1 MKRHFANMVFAL
13 ILAAYTVYAA
23 LDTFVIVR
31 VLTPD
36 TLPTA
41 TAEASTAPTEAPTTV
56 PTATESPAE
65 QATTAPISADTEY
78 HDDQIDIV
86 LTTMR
91 VENTTVY
98 VADVQIA
105 DISLLKTA
113 LAGNTY
119 ARNLTETTSVQAANA
134 GAILAING
142 DYYGAQ
148 ERGYVLRNGVLY
160 RASAQS
166 GTDALVIGADGNFR
180 IITEGETSADTL
192 VREGAWQV
200 LTFGPAL
207 INGGQVTVS
216 SSDEVGRAM
225 TSNPRTAIGQISE
238 GHYLL
243 VVSDGR
249 TKESAGLSLR
259 QLAELMQSLGAQV
272 AYNLDGGGSST
283 MVFQGR
289 VVSIITEGET
299 SADTLVREG
308 AWQVLTFGPALING
322 GQVTVSSSDE
332 VGRAMTSNPRTAIG
346 QISEGHYLLVVS
358 DGRTKESAGLSL
370 RQLAE
375 LMQSLGAQ
383 VAYNLDGGGSSTM
396 VFQGRV
402 VNNPTTNGRSIRERS
417 VSDIVYIGY

>member
-13 ILAAYTVYAA
+13 ILIAYTVYAA

-36 TLPTA
+36 TL
-41 TAEASTAPTEAPTTV
+41 PTEAPTTV

-65 QATTAPISADTEY
+65 QATTAPISTDTEY

-289 VVSIITEGET
+289 VV
-299 SADTLVREG
+299 
-308 AWQVLTFGPALING
+308 
-322 GQVTVSSSDE
+322 
-332 VGRAMTSNPRTAIG
+332 
-346 QISEGHYLLVVS
+346 
-358 DGRTKESAGLSL
+358 
-370 RQLAE
+370 
-375 LMQSLGAQ
+375 
-383 VAYNLDGGGSSTM
+383 
-396 VFQGRV
+396 
-402 VNNPTTNGRSIRERS
+402 NNPTTNGRSIRERS

>member
-13 ILAAYTVYAA
+13 ILIAYTVYAA

-36 TLPTA
+36 TLPTEVP
-41 TAEASTAPTEAPTTV
+41 TAV
-56 PTATESPAE
+56 PTATEPPAE
-65 QATTAPISADTEY
+65 QATTAPISTDTEY

-98 VADVQIA
+98 VADVQLA

-180 IITEGETSADTL
+180 IIHEGETSADTL

-207 INGGQVTVS
+207 IKDGQVTVS

-249 TKESAGLSLR
+249 TKESAGLSLW
-259 QLAELMQSLGAQV
+259 QLAELMQSLGAQ
-272 AYNLDGGGSST
+272 
-283 MVFQGR
+283 
-289 VVSIITEGET
+289 I
-299 SADTLVREG
+299 
-308 AWQVLTFGPALING
+308 
-322 GQVTVSSSDE
+322 
-332 VGRAMTSNPRTAIG
+332 
-346 QISEGHYLLVVS
+346 
-358 DGRTKESAGLSL
+358 
-370 RQLAE
+370 
-375 LMQSLGAQ
+375 
-383 VAYNLDGGGSSTM
+383 AYNLDGGGSSTM

>member
-13 ILAAYTVYAA
+13 ILIAYTVYAA

-36 TLPTA
+36 TL
-41 TAEASTAPTEAPTTV
+41 PTEAPTTV

-65 QATTAPISADTEY
+65 QATTAPISTDTEY

-180 IITEGETSADTL
+180 IINEGETSADTL

-249 TKESAGLSLR
+249 TKESTGLSLR
-259 QLAELMQSLGAQV
+259 QLAELMQSLGAQ
-272 AYNLDGGGSST
+272 
-283 MVFQGR
+283 
-289 VVSIITEGET
+289 I
-299 SADTLVREG
+299 
-308 AWQVLTFGPALING
+308 
-322 GQVTVSSSDE
+322 
-332 VGRAMTSNPRTAIG
+332 
-346 QISEGHYLLVVS
+346 
-358 DGRTKESAGLSL
+358 
-370 RQLAE
+370 
-375 LMQSLGAQ
+375 
-383 VAYNLDGGGSSTM
+383 AYNLDGGGSSTM

-402 VNNPTTNGRSIRERS
+402 VNSPTTNGRSIRERS

>member
-1 MKRHFANMVFAL
+1 MKRHFADIMFAL
-13 ILAAYTVYAA
+13 ILIAYTVYAA

-36 TLPTA
+36 TLPMATA
-41 TAEASTAPTEAPTTV
+41 TAEAATATPDATAS
-56 PTATESPAE
+56 PTATPDVTESPTDAPEAAAE
-65 QATTAPISADTEY
+65 PTAQTTSAPISTDTEY

-160 RASAQS
+160 RSSAQS
-166 GTDALVIGADGNFR
+166 GTDALVIGSDGNFR
-180 IITEGETSADTL
+180 IITEGETSANTL
-192 VREGAWQV
+192 VSEGAWQV

-207 INGGQVTVS
+207 VNGGQITVS
-216 SSDEVGRAM
+216 DNDEVGRAM

-249 TKESAGLSLR
+249 TKESSGLSLR
-259 QLAELMQSLGAQV
+259 QLAEV
-272 AYNLDGGGSST
+272 
-283 MVFQGR
+283 
-289 VVSIITEGET
+289 
-299 SADTLVREG
+299 
-308 AWQVLTFGPALING
+308 
-322 GQVTVSSSDE
+322 
-332 VGRAMTSNPRTAIG
+332 
-346 QISEGHYLLVVS
+346 
-358 DGRTKESAGLSL
+358 
-370 RQLAE
+370 
-375 LMQSLGAQ
+375 MQSLGAQ

>member
-13 ILAAYTVYAA
+13 ILIAYTVYAA

-41 TAEASTAPTEAPTTV
+41 TVEASTA

-65 QATTAPISADTEY
+65 LAATAPISADTEY

-207 INGGQVTVS
+207 VKDGQVTVS

-259 QLAELMQSLGAQV
+259 QLAELMQSLGAQ
-272 AYNLDGGGSST
+272 
-283 MVFQGR
+283 
-289 VVSIITEGET
+289 I
-299 SADTLVREG
+299 
-308 AWQVLTFGPALING
+308 
-322 GQVTVSSSDE
+322 
-332 VGRAMTSNPRTAIG
+332 
-346 QISEGHYLLVVS
+346 
-358 DGRTKESAGLSL
+358 
-370 RQLAE
+370 
-375 LMQSLGAQ
+375 
-383 VAYNLDGGGSSTM
+383 AYNLDGGGSSTM

>member
-41 TAEASTAPTEAPTTV
+41 TVEASTAPT
-56 PTATESPAE
+56 ATEPPAE
-65 QATTAPISADTEY
+65 QATTAPISTDTEY

-180 IITEGETSADTL
+180 IINEGETSADTL

-249 TKESAGLSLR
+249 TKES
-259 QLAELMQSLGAQV
+259 
-272 AYNLDGGGSST
+272 T
-283 MVFQGR
+283 
-289 VVSIITEGET
+289 
-299 SADTLVREG
+299 
-308 AWQVLTFGPALING
+308 
-322 GQVTVSSSDE
+322 
-332 VGRAMTSNPRTAIG
+332 
-346 QISEGHYLLVVS
+346 
-358 DGRTKESAGLSL
+358 GLSL

>member
-41 TAEASTAPTEAPTTV
+41 TAEASTAPT
-56 PTATESPAE
+56 ATEPPAE
-65 QATTAPISADTEY
+65 QTTTAPITTDTEY

-119 ARNLTETTSVQAANA
+119 ARNLTETTSVQAANT

-148 ERGYVLRNGVLY
+148 EHGYVLRNGVLY

-180 IITEGETSADTL
+180 IINEGETSADTL

-249 TKESAGLSLR
+249 TKESTGLSLR
-259 QLAELMQSLGAQV
+259 QLAELMQSLGAQ
-272 AYNLDGGGSST
+272 
-283 MVFQGR
+283 
-289 VVSIITEGET
+289 I
-299 SADTLVREG
+299 
-308 AWQVLTFGPALING
+308 
-322 GQVTVSSSDE
+322 
-332 VGRAMTSNPRTAIG
+332 
-346 QISEGHYLLVVS
+346 
-358 DGRTKESAGLSL
+358 
-370 RQLAE
+370 
-375 LMQSLGAQ
+375 
-383 VAYNLDGGGSSTM
+383 AYNLDGGGSSTM

>member
-1 MKRHFANMVFAL
+1 MKRHFASMVFAL

-41 TAEASTAPTEAPTTV
+41 TVEASTAPT
-56 PTATESPAE
+56 ATEPPAE
-65 QATTAPISADTEY
+65 QATTAPISTDTEY

-180 IITEGETSADTL
+180 IINEGETSADTL

-207 INGGQVTVS
+207 VKDGQVTVR

-259 QLAELMQSLGAQV
+259 QLAELMQSLGAQ
-272 AYNLDGGGSST
+272 
-283 MVFQGR
+283 
-289 VVSIITEGET
+289 I
-299 SADTLVREG
+299 
-308 AWQVLTFGPALING
+308 
-322 GQVTVSSSDE
+322 
-332 VGRAMTSNPRTAIG
+332 
-346 QISEGHYLLVVS
+346 
-358 DGRTKESAGLSL
+358 
-370 RQLAE
+370 
-375 LMQSLGAQ
+375 
-383 VAYNLDGGGSSTM
+383 AYNLDGGGSSTM

>member
-1 MKRHFANMVFAL
+1 MKRHFASMVFAL

-41 TAEASTAPTEAPTTV
+41 TAEASTAPTEAP
-56 PTATESPAE
+56 
-65 QATTAPISADTEY
+65 TTAPISADTEY

-207 INGGQVTVS
+207 INDGQVTVS

-249 TKESAGLSLR
+249 TKESTGLSLR
-259 QLAELMQSLGAQV
+259 QLAELMQSLGAQ
-272 AYNLDGGGSST
+272 T
-283 MVFQGR
+283 
-289 VVSIITEGET
+289 
-299 SADTLVREG
+299 
-308 AWQVLTFGPALING
+308 
-322 GQVTVSSSDE
+322 
-332 VGRAMTSNPRTAIG
+332 
-346 QISEGHYLLVVS
+346 
-358 DGRTKESAGLSL
+358 
-370 RQLAE
+370 
-375 LMQSLGAQ
+375 
-383 VAYNLDGGGSSTM
+383 AYNLDGGGSSTM

>member
-180 IITEGETSADTL
+180 IITEG
-192 VREGAWQV
+192 AWQV

-207 INGGQVTVS
+207 IKDGQVTVS

-249 TKESAGLSLR
+249 TKESTGLSLR
-259 QLAELMQSLGAQV
+259 QLAELMQSLGAQ
-272 AYNLDGGGSST
+272 
-283 MVFQGR
+283 
-289 VVSIITEGET
+289 I
-299 SADTLVREG
+299 
-308 AWQVLTFGPALING
+308 
-322 GQVTVSSSDE
+322 
-332 VGRAMTSNPRTAIG
+332 
-346 QISEGHYLLVVS
+346 
-358 DGRTKESAGLSL
+358 
-370 RQLAE
+370 
-375 LMQSLGAQ
+375 
-383 VAYNLDGGGSSTM
+383 AYNLDGGGSSTM

>member
-13 ILAAYTVYAA
+13 ILIAYTVYAA

-41 TAEASTAPTEAPTTV
+41 TAEASTV
-56 PTATESPAE
+56 PTAAEPPAE

-119 ARNLTETTSVQAANA
+119 ARNLTETTSVQAANT

-180 IITEGETSADTL
+180 IINEGETSADTL

-243 VVSDGR
+243 V
-249 TKESAGLSLR
+249 A
-259 QLAELMQSLGAQV
+259 
-272 AYNLDGGGSST
+272 
-283 MVFQGR
+283 
-289 VVSIITEGET
+289 
-299 SADTLVREG
+299 
-308 AWQVLTFGPALING
+308 
-322 GQVTVSSSDE
+322 
-332 VGRAMTSNPRTAIG
+332 
-346 QISEGHYLLVVS
+346 S

>member
-13 ILAAYTVYAA
+13 ILIAYTVYAA

-41 TAEASTAPTEAPTTV
+41 TVEASTA

-65 QATTAPISADTEY
+65 LAATAPISADTEY

-200 LTFGPAL
+200 LTFGPVL
-207 INGGQVTVS
+207 IKDGQVTVS
-216 SSDEVGRAM
+216 SNDEVGRAM

-249 TKESAGLSLR
+249 TKESTGLSLR
-259 QLAELMQSLGAQV
+259 QLAELMQSLGAQ
-272 AYNLDGGGSST
+272 
-283 MVFQGR
+283 
-289 VVSIITEGET
+289 I
-299 SADTLVREG
+299 
-308 AWQVLTFGPALING
+308 
-322 GQVTVSSSDE
+322 
-332 VGRAMTSNPRTAIG
+332 
-346 QISEGHYLLVVS
+346 
-358 DGRTKESAGLSL
+358 
-370 RQLAE
+370 
-375 LMQSLGAQ
+375 
-383 VAYNLDGGGSSTM
+383 AYNLDGGGSSTM

>member
-13 ILAAYTVYAA
+13 ILATYTVYAA

-41 TAEASTAPTEAPTTV
+41 TAEASTAPTEAPTAV
-56 PTATESPAE
+56 PTATEPPAE
-65 QATTAPISADTEY
+65 QATTAPISTDTEY

-98 VADVQIA
+98 VADVQLA

-180 IITEGETSADTL
+180 IITEG
-192 VREGAWQV
+192 AWQV

-249 TKESAGLSLR
+249 TKESTGLSLR
-259 QLAELMQSLGAQV
+259 QLAELMQSLGAQ
-272 AYNLDGGGSST
+272 
-283 MVFQGR
+283 
-289 VVSIITEGET
+289 I
-299 SADTLVREG
+299 
-308 AWQVLTFGPALING
+308 
-322 GQVTVSSSDE
+322 
-332 VGRAMTSNPRTAIG
+332 
-346 QISEGHYLLVVS
+346 
-358 DGRTKESAGLSL
+358 
-370 RQLAE
+370 
-375 LMQSLGAQ
+375 
-383 VAYNLDGGGSSTM
+383 AYNLDGGGSSTM

>member
-13 ILAAYTVYAA
+13 ILIAYTVYAA

-41 TAEASTAPTEAPTTV
+41 TAEASTV
-56 PTATESPAE
+56 PTAAEPPAE

-98 VADVQIA
+98 VADVQLA

-166 GTDALVIGADGNFR
+166 VTDALVIGADGNFR
-180 IITEGETSADTL
+180 IINEGETSADTL

-249 TKESAGLSLR
+249 TKESTGLSLR
-259 QLAELMQSLGAQV
+259 QLAELMQSLGAQ
-272 AYNLDGGGSST
+272 
-283 MVFQGR
+283 
-289 VVSIITEGET
+289 I
-299 SADTLVREG
+299 
-308 AWQVLTFGPALING
+308 
-322 GQVTVSSSDE
+322 
-332 VGRAMTSNPRTAIG
+332 
-346 QISEGHYLLVVS
+346 
-358 DGRTKESAGLSL
+358 
-370 RQLAE
+370 
-375 LMQSLGAQ
+375 
-383 VAYNLDGGGSSTM
+383 AYNLDGGGSSTM

>member
-56 PTATESPAE
+56 PTATE
-65 QATTAPISADTEY
+65 QAATVPISTDTEY

-119 ARNLTETTSVQAANA
+119 ARNLTETTSVQAANT

-148 ERGYVLRNGVLY
+148 ERGYVLRNGMLY

-192 VREGAWQV
+192 VCEGAWQV

-249 TKESAGLSLR
+249 TEESAGLSLR
-259 QLAELMQSLGAQV
+259 QLAELMQSLGAQ
-272 AYNLDGGGSST
+272 
-283 MVFQGR
+283 
-289 VVSIITEGET
+289 I
-299 SADTLVREG
+299 
-308 AWQVLTFGPALING
+308 
-322 GQVTVSSSDE
+322 
-332 VGRAMTSNPRTAIG
+332 
-346 QISEGHYLLVVS
+346 
-358 DGRTKESAGLSL
+358 
-370 RQLAE
+370 
-375 LMQSLGAQ
+375 
-383 VAYNLDGGGSSTM
+383 AYNLDGGGSSTM

>member
-41 TAEASTAPTEAPTTV
+41 TAEASTAPTEAPTT
-56 PTATESPAE
+56 
-65 QATTAPISADTEY
+65 APISTDTEY

-91 VENTTVY
+91 VEDTTVY
-98 VADVQIA
+98 VADVQLA

-166 GTDALVIGADGNFR
+166 GTDALVIGADGKFR

-249 TKESAGLSLR
+249 TKESTGLSLR
-259 QLAELMQSLGAQV
+259 QLAELMQSLGAQI

-283 MVFQGR
+283 MVFQGC
-289 VVSIITEGET
+289 
-299 SADTLVREG
+299 
-308 AWQVLTFGPALING
+308 
-322 GQVTVSSSDE
+322 
-332 VGRAMTSNPRTAIG
+332 
-346 QISEGHYLLVVS
+346 
-358 DGRTKESAGLSL
+358 
-370 RQLAE
+370 
-375 LMQSLGAQ
+375 
-383 VAYNLDGGGSSTM
+383 
-396 VFQGRV
+396 V

>member
-41 TAEASTAPTEAPTTV
+41 TAEASTV

-65 QATTAPISADTEY
+65 QTTTAPISTDTEY

-98 VADVQIA
+98 VADVQLA

-180 IITEGETSADTL
+180 IINEGETSADTL

-207 INGGQVTVS
+207 IKDGQVTVS

-249 TKESAGLSLR
+249 TKESTGLSLR
-259 QLAELMQSLGAQV
+259 QLAELMQSLGAQ
-272 AYNLDGGGSST
+272 
-283 MVFQGR
+283 
-289 VVSIITEGET
+289 I
-299 SADTLVREG
+299 
-308 AWQVLTFGPALING
+308 
-322 GQVTVSSSDE
+322 
-332 VGRAMTSNPRTAIG
+332 
-346 QISEGHYLLVVS
+346 
-358 DGRTKESAGLSL
+358 
-370 RQLAE
+370 
-375 LMQSLGAQ
+375 
-383 VAYNLDGGGSSTM
+383 AYNLDGGGSSTM

>member
-41 TAEASTAPTEAPTTV
+41 TAEASTAPT
-56 PTATESPAE
+56 ATEPPAE
-65 QATTAPISADTEY
+65 QTTTAPISTDTEY

-119 ARNLTETTSVQAANA
+119 ARNLTETTSVQAANT

-148 ERGYVLRNGVLY
+148 EHGYVLRNGVLY

-180 IITEGETSADTL
+180 IINEGETSANTL

-249 TKESAGLSLR
+249 TKESTGLSLR
-259 QLAELMQSLGAQV
+259 QLAELMQSLGAQ
-272 AYNLDGGGSST
+272 
-283 MVFQGR
+283 
-289 VVSIITEGET
+289 I
-299 SADTLVREG
+299 
-308 AWQVLTFGPALING
+308 
-322 GQVTVSSSDE
+322 
-332 VGRAMTSNPRTAIG
+332 
-346 QISEGHYLLVVS
+346 
-358 DGRTKESAGLSL
+358 
-370 RQLAE
+370 
-375 LMQSLGAQ
+375 
-383 VAYNLDGGGSSTM
+383 AYNLDGGGSSTM

>member
-13 ILAAYTVYAA
+13 ILIAYTVYAA

-36 TLPTA
+36 TL
-41 TAEASTAPTEAPTTV
+41 PTEAPTTV

-65 QATTAPISADTEY
+65 QATTAPISTDTEY

-207 INGGQVTVS
+207 ISGGQVTVS

-259 QLAELMQSLGAQV
+259 QLAELMQSLGAQ
-272 AYNLDGGGSST
+272 
-283 MVFQGR
+283 
-289 VVSIITEGET
+289 I
-299 SADTLVREG
+299 
-308 AWQVLTFGPALING
+308 
-322 GQVTVSSSDE
+322 
-332 VGRAMTSNPRTAIG
+332 
-346 QISEGHYLLVVS
+346 
-358 DGRTKESAGLSL
+358 
-370 RQLAE
+370 
-375 LMQSLGAQ
+375 
-383 VAYNLDGGGSSTM
+383 AYNLDGGGSSTM

>member
-41 TAEASTAPTEAPTTV
+41 TAEASTAPT
-56 PTATESPAE
+56 ATEPPAE
-65 QATTAPISADTEY
+65 QATTAPISTDTEY

-225 TSNPRTAIGQISE
+225 TSNPRTAIGQIRE

-249 TKESAGLSLR
+249 TKESTGLSLR
-259 QLAELMQSLGAQV
+259 QLAELMQSLGAQI

-283 MVFQGR
+283 MVFQGC
-289 VVSIITEGET
+289 
-299 SADTLVREG
+299 
-308 AWQVLTFGPALING
+308 
-322 GQVTVSSSDE
+322 
-332 VGRAMTSNPRTAIG
+332 
-346 QISEGHYLLVVS
+346 
-358 DGRTKESAGLSL
+358 
-370 RQLAE
+370 
-375 LMQSLGAQ
+375 
-383 VAYNLDGGGSSTM
+383 
-396 VFQGRV
+396 V

>member
-1 MKRHFANMVFAL
+1 MKRHFASMVFAL

-41 TAEASTAPTEAPTTV
+41 TVEASTAPT
-56 PTATESPAE
+56 ATEPPAE
-65 QATTAPISADTEY
+65 QATTAPISTDTEY

-98 VADVQIA
+98 VADVQLA

-119 ARNLTETTSVQAANA
+119 ARNLTETTSVQAANT

-249 TKESAGLSLR
+249 TKESTGLSLR
-259 QLAELMQSLGAQV
+259 QLAELMQSLGAQ
-272 AYNLDGGGSST
+272 
-283 MVFQGR
+283 
-289 VVSIITEGET
+289 I
-299 SADTLVREG
+299 
-308 AWQVLTFGPALING
+308 
-322 GQVTVSSSDE
+322 
-332 VGRAMTSNPRTAIG
+332 
-346 QISEGHYLLVVS
+346 
-358 DGRTKESAGLSL
+358 
-370 RQLAE
+370 
-375 LMQSLGAQ
+375 
-383 VAYNLDGGGSSTM
+383 AYNLDGGGSSTM

-402 VNNPTTNGRSIRERS
+402 VNSPTTNGRSIRERS

>member
-13 ILAAYTVYAA
+13 ILIAYTVYAA

-41 TAEASTAPTEAPTTV
+41 TAEASTAPTEP
-56 PTATESPAE
+56 PAE

-98 VADVQIA
+98 VADVQLA

-119 ARNLTETTSVQAANA
+119 ARNLTETTSVQAANV

-180 IITEGETSADTL
+180 IIHEGETSADTL

-207 INGGQVTVS
+207 IKDGQVTVS

-249 TKESAGLSLR
+249 TKESTGLSLR
-259 QLAELMQSLGAQV
+259 QLAELMQALGAQV

-283 MVFQGR
+283 MVF
-289 VVSIITEGET
+289 
-299 SADTLVREG
+299 
-308 AWQVLTFGPALING
+308 
-322 GQVTVSSSDE
+322 
-332 VGRAMTSNPRTAIG
+332 
-346 QISEGHYLLVVS
+346 H
-358 DGRTKESAGLSL
+358 
-370 RQLAE
+370 
-375 LMQSLGAQ
+375 
-383 VAYNLDGGGSSTM
+383 
-396 VFQGRV
+396 GRV
-402 VNNPTTNGRSIRERS
+402 VNSPTTNGRSIRERS

>member
-41 TAEASTAPTEAPTTV
+41 TAEASTAPTAAEP
-56 PTATESPAE
+56 PAE
-65 QATTAPISADTEY
+65 QATTAPISTDTEY

-289 VVSIITEGET
+289 VV
-299 SADTLVREG
+299 
-308 AWQVLTFGPALING
+308 
-322 GQVTVSSSDE
+322 
-332 VGRAMTSNPRTAIG
+332 
-346 QISEGHYLLVVS
+346 
-358 DGRTKESAGLSL
+358 
-370 RQLAE
+370 
-375 LMQSLGAQ
+375 
-383 VAYNLDGGGSSTM
+383 
-396 VFQGRV
+396 
-402 VNNPTTNGRSIRERS
+402 NNPTTNGRSIRERS

>member
-41 TAEASTAPTEAPTTV
+41 TVEASTAPT
-56 PTATESPAE
+56 ATEPPAE
-65 QATTAPISADTEY
+65 QATTAPISTDTEY

-207 INGGQVTVS
+207 VKDGQVTVS

-238 GHYLL
+238 EHYLL

-249 TKESAGLSLR
+249 TKESTGLSLR
-259 QLAELMQSLGAQV
+259 QLAELMQSLGAQ
-272 AYNLDGGGSST
+272 
-283 MVFQGR
+283 
-289 VVSIITEGET
+289 I
-299 SADTLVREG
+299 
-308 AWQVLTFGPALING
+308 
-322 GQVTVSSSDE
+322 
-332 VGRAMTSNPRTAIG
+332 
-346 QISEGHYLLVVS
+346 
-358 DGRTKESAGLSL
+358 
-370 RQLAE
+370 
-375 LMQSLGAQ
+375 
-383 VAYNLDGGGSSTM
+383 AYNLDGGGSSTM

>member
-13 ILAAYTVYAA
+13 ILIAYTVYAA
-23 LDTFVIVR
+23 MDTFVIVR

-41 TAEASTAPTEAPTTV
+41 TAEASTV
-56 PTATESPAE
+56 PTAAEPPAE

-249 TKESAGLSLR
+249 TKESTGLSLR
-259 QLAELMQSLGAQV
+259 QLAELMQSLGAQ
-272 AYNLDGGGSST
+272 
-283 MVFQGR
+283 
-289 VVSIITEGET
+289 I
-299 SADTLVREG
+299 
-308 AWQVLTFGPALING
+308 
-322 GQVTVSSSDE
+322 
-332 VGRAMTSNPRTAIG
+332 
-346 QISEGHYLLVVS
+346 
-358 DGRTKESAGLSL
+358 
-370 RQLAE
+370 
-375 LMQSLGAQ
+375 
-383 VAYNLDGGGSSTM
+383 AYNLDGGGSSTM

>member
-13 ILAAYTVYAA
+13 ILIAYTVYAA

-41 TAEASTAPTEAPTTV
+41 TAEASTAPTEAPTT
-56 PTATESPAE
+56 
-65 QATTAPISADTEY
+65 APISTDTEY

-91 VENTTVY
+91 VEDTTVY
-98 VADVQIA
+98 VADVQLA

-113 LAGNTY
+113 LPGNTY

-249 TKESAGLSLR
+249 TKESTGLSLR
-259 QLAELMQSLGAQV
+259 QLAELMQSLGAQI

-283 MVFQGR
+283 MVFQGC
-289 VVSIITEGET
+289 
-299 SADTLVREG
+299 
-308 AWQVLTFGPALING
+308 
-322 GQVTVSSSDE
+322 
-332 VGRAMTSNPRTAIG
+332 
-346 QISEGHYLLVVS
+346 
-358 DGRTKESAGLSL
+358 
-370 RQLAE
+370 
-375 LMQSLGAQ
+375 
-383 VAYNLDGGGSSTM
+383 
-396 VFQGRV
+396 V

>member
-36 TLPTA
+36 TLPT
-41 TAEASTAPTEAPTTV
+41 EAPTTV
-56 PTATESPAE
+56 PTATDSPAE
-65 QATTAPISADTEY
+65 QATTAPISTDTEY

-249 TKESAGLSLR
+249 TKESTGLSLR
-259 QLAELMQSLGAQV
+259 QLAELMQSLGAQ
-272 AYNLDGGGSST
+272 
-283 MVFQGR
+283 
-289 VVSIITEGET
+289 I
-299 SADTLVREG
+299 
-308 AWQVLTFGPALING
+308 
-322 GQVTVSSSDE
+322 
-332 VGRAMTSNPRTAIG
+332 
-346 QISEGHYLLVVS
+346 
-358 DGRTKESAGLSL
+358 
-370 RQLAE
+370 
-375 LMQSLGAQ
+375 
-383 VAYNLDGGGSSTM
+383 AYNLDGGGSSTM

-402 VNNPTTNGRSIRERS
+402 VNSPTTNGRSIRERS

>member
-41 TAEASTAPTEAPTTV
+41 TAEASTAPT
-56 PTATESPAE
+56 ATEPPAE
-65 QATTAPISADTEY
+65 QATTAPISTDTEY

-225 TSNPRTAIGQISE
+225 TSNPRTAIGQIRE

-259 QLAELMQSLGAQV
+259 QLAELMQSLGAQ
-272 AYNLDGGGSST
+272 
-283 MVFQGR
+283 
-289 VVSIITEGET
+289 I
-299 SADTLVREG
+299 
-308 AWQVLTFGPALING
+308 
-322 GQVTVSSSDE
+322 
-332 VGRAMTSNPRTAIG
+332 
-346 QISEGHYLLVVS
+346 
-358 DGRTKESAGLSL
+358 
-370 RQLAE
+370 
-375 LMQSLGAQ
+375 
-383 VAYNLDGGGSSTM
+383 AYNLDGGGSSTM

>member
-41 TAEASTAPTEAPTTV
+41 TAEASTAPT
-56 PTATESPAE
+56 ATE
-65 QATTAPISADTEY
+65 QATTAPISTDTEY

-180 IITEGETSADTL
+180 IINEGETSADTL

-207 INGGQVTVS
+207 IKDGQVTVS

-259 QLAELMQSLGAQV
+259 QLAELMQSLGAQIV
-272 AYNLDGGGSST
+272 
-283 MVFQGR
+283 
-289 VVSIITEGET
+289 
-299 SADTLVREG
+299 
-308 AWQVLTFGPALING
+308 
-322 GQVTVSSSDE
+322 
-332 VGRAMTSNPRTAIG
+332 
-346 QISEGHYLLVVS
+346 
-358 DGRTKESAGLSL
+358 
-370 RQLAE
+370 
-375 LMQSLGAQ
+375 
-383 VAYNLDGGGSSTM
+383 YNLDGGGSSTM

>member
-1 MKRHFANMVFAL
+1 MKRHFASMVFAL

-41 TAEASTAPTEAPTTV
+41 TAEASTAPTEAP
-56 PTATESPAE
+56 
-65 QATTAPISADTEY
+65 TTAPISADTEY

-207 INGGQVTVS
+207 INDGQVTVS

-259 QLAELMQSLGAQV
+259 QLAELMQSLGAQ
-272 AYNLDGGGSST
+272 
-283 MVFQGR
+283 
-289 VVSIITEGET
+289 I
-299 SADTLVREG
+299 
-308 AWQVLTFGPALING
+308 
-322 GQVTVSSSDE
+322 
-332 VGRAMTSNPRTAIG
+332 
-346 QISEGHYLLVVS
+346 
-358 DGRTKESAGLSL
+358 
-370 RQLAE
+370 
-375 LMQSLGAQ
+375 
-383 VAYNLDGGGSSTM
+383 AYNLDGGGSSTM

-402 VNNPTTNGRSIRERS
+402 VNNPTTNGRSLRERS

>member
-1 MKRHFANMVFAL
+1 MKWHFANMVFAL

-41 TAEASTAPTEAPTTV
+41 TAEASTAPTEAPTAA

-180 IITEGETSADTL
+180 IINEGETSADTL

-249 TKESAGLSLR
+249 RKES
-259 QLAELMQSLGAQV
+259 
-272 AYNLDGGGSST
+272 T
-283 MVFQGR
+283 
-289 VVSIITEGET
+289 
-299 SADTLVREG
+299 
-308 AWQVLTFGPALING
+308 
-322 GQVTVSSSDE
+322 
-332 VGRAMTSNPRTAIG
+332 
-346 QISEGHYLLVVS
+346 
-358 DGRTKESAGLSL
+358 GLSL

>member
-13 ILAAYTVYAA
+13 ILIAYTVYAA

-41 TAEASTAPTEAPTTV
+41 TAEASTAPT
-56 PTATESPAE
+56 ATEPPAE
-65 QATTAPISADTEY
+65 QATTAPISTDTEY

-207 INGGQVTVS
+207 IKDGQVTVS

-249 TKESAGLSLR
+249 TKESTGLSLW
-259 QLAELMQSLGAQV
+259 QLAELMQSLGAQ
-272 AYNLDGGGSST
+272 
-283 MVFQGR
+283 
-289 VVSIITEGET
+289 I
-299 SADTLVREG
+299 
-308 AWQVLTFGPALING
+308 
-322 GQVTVSSSDE
+322 
-332 VGRAMTSNPRTAIG
+332 
-346 QISEGHYLLVVS
+346 
-358 DGRTKESAGLSL
+358 
-370 RQLAE
+370 
-375 LMQSLGAQ
+375 
-383 VAYNLDGGGSSTM
+383 AYNLDGGGSSTM

-402 VNNPTTNGRSIRERS
+402 VNSPTTNGRSIRERS

>member
-1 MKRHFANMVFAL
+1 MKRHFASMVFAL

-41 TAEASTAPTEAPTTV
+41 TAEASTAPTGAPTAV

-65 QATTAPISADTEY
+65 QTTTAPISTDTEY

-180 IITEGETSADTL
+180 IINEGETSADTL

-207 INGGQVTVS
+207 VKDGQVTVR

-249 TKESAGLSLR
+249 TKESTGLSLR
-259 QLAELMQSLGAQV
+259 QLAELMQSLGAQ
-272 AYNLDGGGSST
+272 
-283 MVFQGR
+283 
-289 VVSIITEGET
+289 I
-299 SADTLVREG
+299 
-308 AWQVLTFGPALING
+308 
-322 GQVTVSSSDE
+322 
-332 VGRAMTSNPRTAIG
+332 
-346 QISEGHYLLVVS
+346 
-358 DGRTKESAGLSL
+358 
-370 RQLAE
+370 
-375 LMQSLGAQ
+375 
-383 VAYNLDGGGSSTM
+383 AYNLDGGGSSTM

>member
-1 MKRHFANMVFAL
+1 MKRHFASMVFAL

-41 TAEASTAPTEAPTTV
+41 TAEASTAPTEAP
-56 PTATESPAE
+56 
-65 QATTAPISADTEY
+65 TTAPISADTEY

-180 IITEGETSADTL
+180 IITDGETSADTL

-207 INGGQVTVS
+207 INDGQVTVS

-259 QLAELMQSLGAQV
+259 QLAELMQSLGAQ
-272 AYNLDGGGSST
+272 
-283 MVFQGR
+283 
-289 VVSIITEGET
+289 I
-299 SADTLVREG
+299 
-308 AWQVLTFGPALING
+308 
-322 GQVTVSSSDE
+322 
-332 VGRAMTSNPRTAIG
+332 
-346 QISEGHYLLVVS
+346 
-358 DGRTKESAGLSL
+358 
-370 RQLAE
+370 
-375 LMQSLGAQ
+375 
-383 VAYNLDGGGSSTM
+383 AYNLDGGGSSTM

>member
-1 MKRHFANMVFAL
+1 MKRHFASMVFAL

-41 TAEASTAPTEAPTTV
+41 TVEASTAPT
-56 PTATESPAE
+56 ATEPPAE
-65 QATTAPISADTEY
+65 QATTAPISTDTEY

-180 IITEGETSADTL
+180 IINESETSADTL

-249 TKESAGLSLR
+249 TKESTGLSLR
-259 QLAELMQSLGAQV
+259 QLAELMQSLGAQ
-272 AYNLDGGGSST
+272 
-283 MVFQGR
+283 
-289 VVSIITEGET
+289 I
-299 SADTLVREG
+299 
-308 AWQVLTFGPALING
+308 
-322 GQVTVSSSDE
+322 
-332 VGRAMTSNPRTAIG
+332 
-346 QISEGHYLLVVS
+346 
-358 DGRTKESAGLSL
+358 
-370 RQLAE
+370 
-375 LMQSLGAQ
+375 
-383 VAYNLDGGGSSTM
+383 AYNLDGGGSSTM

>member
-41 TAEASTAPTEAPTTV
+41 TVEASTAPT
-56 PTATESPAE
+56 ATEPPAE
-65 QATTAPISADTEY
+65 QATTAPISTDTEY

-119 ARNLTETTSVQAANA
+119 ARNLTETTSVPAANA

-207 INGGQVTVS
+207 VKDGQVTVS

-238 GHYLL
+238 EHYLL

-249 TKESAGLSLR
+249 TKESTGLSLR
-259 QLAELMQSLGAQV
+259 QLAELMQSLGAQ
-272 AYNLDGGGSST
+272 
-283 MVFQGR
+283 
-289 VVSIITEGET
+289 I
-299 SADTLVREG
+299 
-308 AWQVLTFGPALING
+308 
-322 GQVTVSSSDE
+322 
-332 VGRAMTSNPRTAIG
+332 
-346 QISEGHYLLVVS
+346 
-358 DGRTKESAGLSL
+358 
-370 RQLAE
+370 
-375 LMQSLGAQ
+375 
-383 VAYNLDGGGSSTM
+383 AYNLDGGGSSTM

>member
-41 TAEASTAPTEAPTTV
+41 TVEASTAPT
-56 PTATESPAE
+56 ATEPPAE
-65 QATTAPISADTEY
+65 QATTTPISADTEY

-249 TKESAGLSLR
+249 TKESTGLSLR
-259 QLAELMQSLGAQV
+259 QLAELMQSLGAQ
-272 AYNLDGGGSST
+272 
-283 MVFQGR
+283 
-289 VVSIITEGET
+289 I
-299 SADTLVREG
+299 
-308 AWQVLTFGPALING
+308 
-322 GQVTVSSSDE
+322 
-332 VGRAMTSNPRTAIG
+332 
-346 QISEGHYLLVVS
+346 
-358 DGRTKESAGLSL
+358 
-370 RQLAE
+370 
-375 LMQSLGAQ
+375 
-383 VAYNLDGGGSSTM
+383 AYNLDGGGSSTM

>member
-13 ILAAYTVYAA
+13 ILIAYTVYAA

-41 TAEASTAPTEAPTTV
+41 TVEASTAPT
-56 PTATESPAE
+56 ATEPPAE
-65 QATTAPISADTEY
+65 QATTAPISTDTEY

-119 ARNLTETTSVQAANA
+119 ARNLTETTSVQAANT

-207 INGGQVTVS
+207 VKDGQVTVS

-249 TKESAGLSLR
+249 TKESTGLSLR
-259 QLAELMQSLGAQV
+259 QLAELMQSLGAQ
-272 AYNLDGGGSST
+272 
-283 MVFQGR
+283 
-289 VVSIITEGET
+289 I
-299 SADTLVREG
+299 
-308 AWQVLTFGPALING
+308 
-322 GQVTVSSSDE
+322 
-332 VGRAMTSNPRTAIG
+332 
-346 QISEGHYLLVVS
+346 
-358 DGRTKESAGLSL
+358 
-370 RQLAE
+370 
-375 LMQSLGAQ
+375 
-383 VAYNLDGGGSSTM
+383 AYNLDGGGSSTM

-402 VNNPTTNGRSIRERS
+402 VNSPTTNGRSIRERS